1 MIKSLS
7 WDAIEFIWR
16 TYLWPDRTSKIESNS
31 AMVFT
36 SGYDMYNMNT
46 TPSFFG
52 YFINDELVG
61 VNSGHG
67 CADNMYRSRGLW
79 VFPEHRG
86 KGIGQ
91 QLLIETINQAKR
103 ENADMIWSF
112 PKRTSWKT
120 YNSVGFELASDWQKS
135 ETSNE
140 NAYCILKIK

>member
-7 WDAIEFIWR
+7 WDTIEFIWR

-31 AMVFT
+31 AMVFK

-86 KGIGQ
+86 KGIGK

-103 ENADMIWSF
+103 ENADVIWSF
-112 PKRTSWKT
+112 PKRTSWNT
-120 YNSVGFELASDWQKS
+120 YNSVGFELAGDWQKS